1 LRQISLLSGDFLM
14 SSPAV
19 ATAHARS
26 ILGRF
31 RRNRRGSAAVE
42 FALVGPL
49 FFCMLFAILETAI
62 VFFAGQLLEN
72 ATLESARL
80 ILTRQAQ
87 NTSMTENDFKQNL
100 CDRIKVMFNCQGNLG
115 NLTVDITSFAP
126 GASIT
131 IADPIVAGS
140 FTGTFSYNLPPSGSP
155 NTIVVRAFYQWPLF
169 VTRLGYDIGN
179 LNGGKRLLSATAAF
193 HVEP

>member
-1 LRQISLLSGDFLM
+1 M

-19 ATAHARS
+19 ATAPARS

-42 FALVGPL
+42 FALVAPL

-87 NTSMTENDFKQNL
+87 NSGH
-100 CDRIKVMFNCQGNLG
+100 DR
-115 NLTVDITSFAP
+115 
-126 GASIT
+126 
-131 IADPIVAGS
+131 
-140 FTGTFSYNLPPSGSP
+140 SGLQDK
-155 NTIVVRAFYQWPLF
+155 IC
-169 VTRLGYDIGN
+169 
-179 LNGGKRLLSATAAF
+179 ATASR
-193 HVEP
+193 

>member
-1 LRQISLLSGDFLM
+1 M

-19 ATAHARS
+19 ETASVRS
-26 ILGRF
+26 ALNRF

-42 FALVGPL
+42 FALVAPL

-62 VFFAGQLLEN
+62 VFFAGQVLEN
-72 ATLESARL
+72 ATQETARL

-87 NTSMTENDFKQNL
+87 NLNMTENAFKTNL
-100 CDRIKVMFNCQGNLG
+100 CDRIKVMFNCDG
-115 NLTVDITSFAP
+115 NLTTIDVDVKSFAP
-126 GASIT
+126 GATIT
-131 IADPIVAGS
+131 ITEPIVSGAL
-140 FTGTFSYNLPPSGSP
+140 TGPFVYSLPASGTP
-155 NTIVVRAFYQWPLF
+155 NTIVIRAFYQWPLF
-169 VTRLGYDIGN
+169 VTRLGYNIGN

>member
-1 LRQISLLSGDFLM
+1 M

-19 ATAHARS
+19 ATAPARS

-42 FALVGPL
+42 FALVAPL

-87 NTSMTENDFKQNL
+87 NTSMTEADFKQNL

-131 IADPIVAGS
+131 ISDPIVAGS
-140 FTGTFSYNLPPSGSP
+140 FTGTFAYTLPPSGSP

-169 VTRLGYDIGN
+169 VTRLGYNIGN

>member
-1 LRQISLLSGDFLM
+1 M

-19 ATAHARS
+19 ATAPARS

-42 FALVGPL
+42 FALIAPL

-62 VFFAGQLLEN
+62 VFFAGQVLEN
-72 ATLESARL
+72 ATLETARL

-87 NTSMTENDFKQNL
+87 TSALTEADFKSNL

-115 NLTVDITSFAP
+115 ALTIDIKSFAP
-126 GASIT
+126 GATIT
-131 IADPIVAGS
+131 ITDPIVAGS
-140 FTGTFSYNLPPSGSP
+140 LTGPFVYALPPSGSP

>member
-1 LRQISLLSGDFLM
+1 M
-14 SSPAV
+14 SSPAEV
-19 ATAHARS
+19 PSRNV
-26 ILGRF
+26 LDRF
-31 RRNRRGSAAVE
+31 RRNRRASVAVE
-42 FALVGPL
+42 FALVAPL

-62 VFFAGQLLEN
+62 IFFASQVLEN
-72 ATLESARL
+72 ATQETARL

-87 NTSMTENDFKQNL
+87 NTSMTEADFKQNL

-115 NLTVDITSFAP
+115 SLTVDIKSFAP
-126 GASIT
+126 GDSIT
-131 IADPIVAGS
+131 ISEPIVAGS
-140 FTGTFSYNLPPSGSP
+140 LTGPFVYSLPPSGSP

-179 LNGGKRLLSATAAF
+179 LTGSKRLLSATAAF

>member
-1 LRQISLLSGDFLM
+1 M
-14 SSPAV
+14 SSPVV

-87 NTSMTENDFKQNL
+87 ASAMTEADFKQNL

-115 NLTVDITSFAP
+115 NLTVDITSFSP

-131 IADPIVAGS
+131 ITDPIVAGS
-140 FTGTFSYNLPPSGSP
+140 FTGSFAYTLPPSGSP
-155 NTIVVRAFYQWPLF
+155 NTVVVRAFYQWPLF

>member
-1 LRQISLLSGDFLM
+1 M

-19 ATAHARS
+19 ATAPARS

-42 FALVGPL
+42 FALVAPL

-87 NTSMTENDFKQNL
+87 NTSMTEADFKQNL

-115 NLTVDITSFAP
+115 NLTVDITSFSP

-131 IADPIVAGS
+131 ISDPIVAGS
-140 FTGTFSYNLPPSGSP
+140 FTGTFAYTLPPSGSP

>member
-1 LRQISLLSGDFLM
+1 M

-42 FALVGPL
+42 FALVAPL

-87 NTSMTENDFKQNL
+87 NTAMTEADFKQNL

-126 GASIT
+126 GATIT
-131 IADPIVAGS
+131 ISRPDRRRQLHR
-140 FTGTFSYNLPPSGSP
+140 NL
-155 NTIVVRAFYQWPLF
+155 
-169 VTRLGYDIGN
+169 RL
-179 LNGGKRLLSATAAF
+179 
-193 HVEP
+193 

>member
-1 LRQISLLSGDFLM
+1 M
-14 SSPAV
+14 SSPAI
-19 ATAHARS
+19 ATAPARS

-42 FALVGPL
+42 FALVAPL

-62 VFFAGQLLEN
+62 VFFAGQLMEN

-87 NTSMTENDFKQNL
+87 NTAMTEADFKQNL

-126 GASIT
+126 GAT
-131 IADPIVAGS
+131 IAITDPIVAGS
-140 FTGTFSYNLPPSGSP
+140 FTGTFAYNLPPSGTP

>member
-1 LRQISLLSGDFLM
+1 M

-19 ATAHARS
+19 ATAPARS

-42 FALVGPL
+42 FALVAPM
-49 FFCMLFAILETAI
+49 FFCVLFAILETAI
-62 VFFAGQLLEN
+62 LFFAGQLLEN

-87 NTSMTENDFKQNL
+87 TSAMTEADFKQNL

-115 NLTVDITSFAP
+115 NLTVDITSFSP

-131 IADPIVAGS
+131 ISDPIVAGS
-140 FTGTFSYNLPPSGSP
+140 FTGTFAYTLPPSGSP
-155 NTIVVRAFYQWPLF
+155 NTIVVRTFYQWPLF